1 MGRRERCRQRVAAF
15 SIILLAPNMWGA
27 PIGGGA
33 GVGSEATNGGIKKT
47 GVTPKRYNV
56 FRAAAL
62 LLAQRCFNRWQQIF
76 LIAFGVD
83 GAGVLI
89 DN

>member
-47 GVTPKRYNV
+47 GVTPKRYKYLRCGLITRPTLLQSLAANLFDS
-56 FRAAAL
+56 FR
-62 LLAQRCFNRWQQIF
+62 R
-76 LIAFGVD
+76 
-83 GAGVLI
+83 
-89 DN
+89 